1 MAACP
6 FSGALPLAVA
16 VTWTLVKKRN
26 VGQVEGLFM
35 ATGRVLAAR
44 PRHVFLVGVQLQLGT
59 QRQMTLRNSASSGQA
74 LRPPTFFSEPTDRR
88 KSRQSQTA
96 ILAKKAAATKLEQGW
111 RIRGYSDLPDE
122 NT

>member
-26 VGQVEGLFM
+26 VGQAEGLFM

-44 PRHVFLVGVQLQLGT
+44 PRHVFLVGHAE
-59 QRQMTLRNSASSGQA
+59 RQIALRNSASSGQA

-88 KSRQSQTA
+88 ELSLGALSMRPRF
-96 ILAKKAAATKLEQGW
+96 L
-111 RIRGYSDLPDE
+111 
-122 NT
+122 